1 MANISQITL
10 PNSNT
15 YTIKDPIFRGVN
27 NVTAPIFATS
37 TAYRK
42 YDMFWSGD
50 VLYVVLSAIAASNT
64 KSAATLLS
72 DGVIKSIT
80 IGKNFGDL
88 WEDIAGAIGR
98 PIRYVGFTTTPLS
111 DGATTNPI
119 IINGNSYSAKNG
131 DLVIYQ
137 ASGGVAQEFLFDGT
151 KWEEFG
157 SSTGTFGALAYLSH
171 VYYDKTTK
179 VTYDR
184 PSGATATVSPTTKYL
199 AFSGGS
205 LSGTTTFVTGLKA
218 VGSGSTTTNFVT
230 GLKTGS
236 GSQTTTDT
244 FVKSIKAAG
253 SGSTT
258 EKVDAIT
265 ALGTPNTGAPSWTPT
280 TKYLTTS
287 TLYAFNTSK
296 NFKTFTDSMAN
307 TDVIGSATVNDET
320 LVIGYL
326 DSNKLN
332 SLSTTSY
339 SPFTGA
345 DTTSTSGT
353 AFIASAT
360 WSAGGPYVKGY
371 PTPTTAS
378 VYKEIDFNTNDAYT
392 GLDFDKTAAYTT
404 IGLNTATVTFNA
416 ATLTSEDA
424 TATGRIGYV
433 SSVNSSASVGSFTF
447 TSTDTTT
454 ISYTKTE
461 CTYSS

>member
-1 MANISQITL
+1 
-10 PNSNT
+10 
-15 YTIKDPIFRGVN
+15 
-27 NVTAPIFATS
+27 
-37 TAYRK
+37 
-42 YDMFWSGD
+42 
-50 VLYVVLSAIAASNT
+50 
-64 KSAATLLS
+64 
-72 DGVIKSIT
+72 
-80 IGKNFGDL
+80 
-88 WEDIAGAIGR
+88 
-98 PIRYVGFTTTPLS
+98 
-111 DGATTNPI
+111 
-119 IINGNSYSAKNG
+119 
-131 DLVIYQ
+131 
-137 ASGGVAQEFLFDGT
+137 
-151 KWEEFG
+151 
-157 SSTGTFGALAYLSH
+157 
-171 VYYDKTTK
+171 
-179 VTYDR
+179 
-184 PSGATATVSPTTKYL
+184 
-199 AFSGGS
+199 
-205 LSGTTTFVTGLKA
+205 
-218 VGSGSTTTNFVT
+218 
-230 GLKTGS
+230 
-236 GSQTTTDT
+236 
-244 FVKSIKAAG
+244 
-253 SGSTT
+253 
-258 EKVDAIT
+258 
-265 ALGTPNTGAPSWTPT
+265 
-280 TKYLTTS
+280 
-287 TLYAFNTSK
+287 
-296 NFKTFTDSMAN
+296 MAN